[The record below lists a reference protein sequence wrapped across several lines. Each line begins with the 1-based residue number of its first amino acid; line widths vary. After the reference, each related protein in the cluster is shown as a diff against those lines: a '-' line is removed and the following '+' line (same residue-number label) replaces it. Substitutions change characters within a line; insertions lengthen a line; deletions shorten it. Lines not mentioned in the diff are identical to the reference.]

1 MIKAFF
7 ALAFLLASGREVAF
21 IDLTGPAKTPDL
33 RTSATTTVRRGWVLS
48 EHPGVNP
55 NTLPVSV
62 EIRGIYPYADRVT
75 GAPKEAI
82 EVVLTNTGKSEISL
96 PIGDD
101 PVPLL
106 SPEEAA
112 HDRRYLSFEV
122 NAGVGVEGSIDW
134 ADSAANNAHPESI
147 AKLAPGDTAVFR
159 LPFNTETSNNKRKGR
174 NGAALQISVSVTQYR
189 RIVENGEDVEEQ
201 VGASI
206 RAVKPILWP

>member
-1 MIKAFF
+1 MIKGFF
-7 ALAFLLASGREVAF
+7 ALAFFLAAGREVAF
-21 IDLTGPAKTPDL
+21 VDLTGPAKTPGR
-33 RTSATTTVRRGWVLS
+33 RTSGSSTVRGGGVLS

-75 GAPKEAI
+75 GAPKEAL
-82 EVVLTNTGKSEISL
+82 EVVLTNTGKSEISI

-106 SPEEAA
+106 SAEEAT

-122 NAGVGVEGSIDW
+122 NAGVGVEDW
-134 ADSAANNAHPESI
+134 ADSAANSAHPESI

-159 LPFNTETSNNKRKGR
+159 LPFNAETANNKRKNR
-174 NGAALQISVSVTQYR
+174 NGAVLEVSVSVTQYR
-189 RIVENGEDVEEQ
+189 RIVENGEDIEEQ
-201 VGASI
+201 FGAQI
-206 RAVKPILWP
+206 RAVKPLPWP